1 VISLPGLF
9 VVGTDT
15 GVGKTHVAVGIAR
28 SLASDGRQAGVVK
41 PVATGLDEGDGL
53 GADGRRLMAAAS
65 VPGAPRIPAER
76 IVPISYA
83 EPLAPP
89 VAARRCG
96 RPLERAAVEKAL
108 DTALAWWSERADVV
122 VVEGIGGLLTP
133 VAEGTTVADLAVWLD
148 YPLVIVARR
157 ELGTLNH
164 TLLTVEAA
172 RHRGLRIVGLV
183 LNSAAPIGDDGAL
196 AAATNAG
203 ELARLLE
210 GIAVLAEIPYGADP
224 GEAGPADIFG
234 GLDWFSRALPPRW
247 RPPGSTSSSVWN
259 GCVHARS

>member
-1 VISLPGLF
+1 LF

-28 SLASDGRQAGVVK
+28 CLASERRRVGLVK
-41 PVATGLDEGDGL
+41 PVATGLHDGDGL
-53 GADGRRLMAAAS
+53 GEDGRRLMAVVS
-65 VPGAPRIPAER
+65 VPGSPRIPVER
-76 IVPISYA
+76 IVPIAFA

-96 RPLERAAVEKAL
+96 RPLELEEVGKAF
-108 DTALAWWSERADVV
+108 DTALAWWSERVDVV

-133 VAEGTTVADLAVWLD
+133 VAEGKTVADLAVRLD

-157 ELGTLNH
+157 GLGTLNH

-183 LNSAAPIGDDGAL
+183 LNSAEPVSEDDAL

-210 GIAVLAEIPYGADP
+210 GIAVLAEIPYGADT
-224 GEAGPADIFG
+224 GEGILADNLSR
-234 GLDWFSRALPPRW
+234 LDWFPRALPPRW
-247 RPPGSTSSSVWN
+247 RPATVASAADGSEHW
-259 GCVHARS
+259 HARS